1 MAATYSDIDQLS
13 INTIRTLSID
23 AVQAANSGHPGLPLG
38 AAPMAYVL
46 WSRFLRFNPRDPRWP
61 NRDRF
66 VLSAGHG
73 SMLLY
78 SLLYLTG
85 YDLPLEELKRFRQWG
100 SKTPG
105 HPERHLTPGVE
116 VSTGPLGQG
125 FGNGVGMAIAQ
136 AFLAARYNRP
146 GYTLFDHYVYA
157 IVSDGDLMEG
167 VAAEAASLAG
177 HLRLGRLI
185 YLYDDNHISLDGPTS
200 LAFTEDRLQRFAAY
214 GWHTQQVEDGNDLQ
228 AIERA
233 IRAAQQDERPS
244 LIAIHTVIGYGS
256 PKAGTSKVHGSPLGP
271 DGVRATKQALGWDP
285 DAQFYVPGEVLEHM
299 RSLGERGAALEGAWA
314 ARLEEYCRA
323 FPAEGAELKLA
334 LADRLPEGWAAA
346 LPSFDPSGGEVATR
360 NASGKTLEVL
370 MKRIPWL
377 IGGSA
382 DLSESTKTPYATE
395 GSFQPGSYH
404 ERVIWFGVREHG
416 MGAALN
422 GMAAYGGV
430 RAYGGT
436 FLTFSDYMRGAI
448 RLAALSGHAVTYV
461 FTHDS
466 IGLGE
471 DGPTHQ
477 PVEHLAALRAIPN
490 LTVIRPADANE
501 AVVAWVVALERTE
514 GPTALIL
521 SRQNLPV
528 LDRAEMAP
536 AADLVRG
543 AYVLK
548 DAAGGA
554 PEIVLMASG
563 SEVALALGA
572 QGELAKQGVRARVV
586 SFPSWELFEAQSQA
600 YRDSVLPPEVA
611 ARLAVE
617 AGVSQG
623 WHLWVGSQGD
633 VVGVETF
640 GASAPYKEIFK
651 HYGLT
656 VEHVTARALALLG
669 RGGPATGGQH
679 VPGEQPAGSEGHS

>member
-1 MAATYSDIDQLS
+1 
-13 INTIRTLSID
+13 
-23 AVQAANSGHPGLPLG
+23 
-38 AAPMAYVL
+38 
-46 WSRFLRFNPRDPRWP
+46 
-61 NRDRF
+61 
-66 VLSAGHG
+66 
-73 SMLLY
+73 
-78 SLLYLTG
+78 
-85 YDLPLEELKRFRQWG
+85 
-100 SKTPG
+100 
-105 HPERHLTPGVE
+105 
-116 VSTGPLGQG
+116 
-125 FGNGVGMAIAQ
+125 
-136 AFLAARYNRP
+136 
-146 GYTLFDHYVYA
+146 
-157 IVSDGDLMEG
+157 MEG
-167 VAAEAASLAG
+167 VASEAASLAG
-177 HLRLGRLI
+177 HLKLGRLI

-200 LAFTEDRLQRFAAY
+200 LAFTEDRLKRFEAY
-214 GWHTQQVEDGNDLQ
+214 GWHTQQVADGNDLQ

-233 IRAAQQDERPS
+233 IRAAQEDERPS
-244 LIAIHTVIGYGS
+244 LIAVRTVIGYGS
-256 PKAGTSKVHGSPLGP
+256 PKAGTSKVHGSPLGA

-285 DAQFYVPGEVLEHM
+285 DAQFLVPGEVLEHM
-299 RSLGERGAALEGAWA
+299 RAPGDRGTELEAAWER
-314 ARLEEYCRA
+314 RLEEYCGA
-323 FPAEGAELKLA
+323 FPSEGAELKLA
-334 LADRLPEGWAAA
+334 LAGRLPEGWEAA
-346 LPSFDPSGGEVATR
+346 LPSFEPSGGEVATR
-360 NASGKTLEVL
+360 NAAGKALEAL
-370 MKRIPWL
+370 AKQIPWL

-395 GSFQPGSYH
+395 GSFQLGNYG

-422 GMAAYGGV
+422 GMAAYGLV

-448 RLAALSGHAVTYV
+448 RLAALSGHAVVYI

-477 PVEHLAALRAIPN
+477 PIEHLAALRAIPN

-501 AVVAWVVALERTE
+501 AVAAWVAALENQA

-528 LDRAEMAP
+528 FDRNSMAP
-536 AADLVRG
+536 ASELVRG

-548 DAAGGA
+548 DADGGA

-572 QGELAKQGVRARVV
+572 QAELAKQGVRARLV
-586 SFPSWELFEAQSQA
+586 SFPSWELFEAQRQD
-600 YRDSVLPPEVA
+600 YRDSVLPPGVT

-617 AGVSQG
+617 AGVPQG
-623 WHLWVGSQGD
+623 WHRWVGSQGA
-633 VVGVETF
+633 VMGVETF

-656 VEHVTARALALLG
+656 VEDVTARALALLG
-669 RGGPATGGQH
+669 RGGAATGGER
-679 VPGEQPAGSEGHS
+679 VPGQQPAGSEGHS